1 MEIRGSG
8 SILGSK
14 QHGHIDNIGY
24 DLYMK
29 YLTQAVNKLKG
40 IETRETIETVIDLK
54 IDSYI
59 PKTYIED
66 ERLRLEIYKKI
77 SVLESEK
84 EYSDLIDEL
93 IDRFSDLPKE
103 VVNLMDIS
111 LLRYK
116 ASKINVI
123 SIIEKD
129 GKYTIKLNE
138 EIGLNLIKEM
148 GENFKYISYDLSEHS
163 EIILEKLKYP
173 MEDLKKALVIISS
186 QKNHNK

>member
-1 MEIRGSG
+1 MRTLLVYFCNFIKSG
-8 SILGSK
+8 
-14 QHGHIDNIGY
+14 
-24 DLYMK
+24 
-29 YLTQAVNKLKG
+29 
-40 IETRETIETVIDLK
+40 
-54 IDSYI
+54 
-59 PKTYIED
+59 
-66 ERLRLEIYKKI
+66 KI

>member
-1 MEIRGSG
+1 
-8 SILGSK
+8 
-14 QHGHIDNIGY
+14 
-24 DLYMK
+24 
-29 YLTQAVNKLKG
+29 
-40 IETRETIETVIDLK
+40 
-54 IDSYI
+54 
-59 PKTYIED
+59 
-66 ERLRLEIYKKI
+66 
-77 SVLESEK
+77 
-84 EYSDLIDEL
+84 
-93 IDRFSDLPKE
+93 
-103 VVNLMDIS
+103 MDIS